1 MKPFIKEVLYDAGIL
16 LGLVV
21 LPLAFIGPN
30 GFASKL
36 GHSNSTTHGEPLQS
50 GSEWANVVSSETN
63 SSEERKEKE
72 PDRFIPI
79 LHAFR
84 RPADESSSNGSKS

>member
-1 MKPFIKEVLYDAGIL
+1 MKPFIKEVLYDGAIL

-36 GHSNSTTHGEPLQS
+36 GHSKDTTYGGQSQPGNGEATSPD
-50 GSEWANVVSSETN
+50 
-63 SSEERKEKE
+63 ERKQSE

-84 RPADESSSNGSKS
+84 RPGEEPPTNGNKS